1 MSKFTS
7 IGADWDDVRRELFTP
22 KEIAES
28 DQRVAELSK
37 QIEAKEKKEEGS
49 YRSAPSTNTVAG

>member
-37 QIEAKEKKEEGS
+37 QIEAKEKKEEG
-49 YRSAPSTNTVAG
+49 